1 MCGYIGKI
9 SFNSIDHNQLK
20 IANDLMICRGPDNT
34 SSYIDKFNNINYS
47 LLFNRLKIV
56 DLSDNANQ
64 PMLSEDSNYLVMFNG
79 EIYNH
84 SELRHELKNIGAN
97 FKTKN
102 SDTEVVLNGFRYL
115 GKDFIQKLRG
125 QFSICFID
133 KNKNKAYLASD
144 RLNQKPL
151 YYFLQN
157 ETLTFSSNLRSL
169 LKSLKHY
176 SIDEK
181 YINEYLMYGIVSSPN
196 TIFKDIFKMMP
207 GQMIEVEIERSK
219 FNLNKNIY
227 WDPKDHIDNTKFSK
241 DQFFEIFEESI
252 QIRKNADVPIANFLS
267 GGIDSTSIIKS
278 LNDKNEEINSFSV
291 VFNEEKY
298 NEQKWSRLVAE
309 KYKTNHVEI
318 NASVD
323 LGIDQISSALN
334 SLDEPYSDPS
344 VIPSYLI
351 SKKISKHYKVAISG
365 DGGDELL
372 GGYQRTNIALKNKSL
387 ISDLISKLYKFYP
400 GILGSGNFF
409 LSKSK
414 NLNLLYESFFKD
426 EKFFNLLKIENTH
439 LNQIICI
446 DESLD
451 DFKSLLLQD
460 YQYYLPEM
468 MMFKIDR
475 TSMQNSL
482 EVRSPFVDH
491 KLVEYVLST
500 SLDINGLNIDKNILK
515 NYLLKDFGTEFT
527 TRRKKGFVFDLESW
541 IFNNTS
547 YVSDTLNKGINSYLI
562 PKNLIS
568 KLSINK
574 SRINANRIWKLF
586 VLEYYLSSID

>member
-1 MCGYIGKI
+1 MCGYIGKV

-34 SSYIDKFNNINYS
+34 SSYIDKFNNVNYS

-64 PMLSEDSNYLVMFNG
+64 PMLTEDSNYLVMFNG

-84 SELRHELKNIGAN
+84 SELRHELKKIGAK
-97 FKTKN
+97 FITKN

-133 KNKNKAYLASD
+133 KNKNKAYLVSD

-169 LKSLKHY
+169 LKSLNHY

-207 GQMIEVEIERSK
+207 GQIIEVEIERSK
-219 FNLNKNIY
+219 FNVNKNVY
-227 WDPKDHIDNTKFSK
+227 WDPKDHIDNNKFSK

-323 LGIDQISSALN
+323 LDIDQISSALN

-541 IFNNTS
+541 VFNNIS

>member
-9 SFNSIDHNQLK
+9 SFNNIDHNQLK

-34 SSYIDKFNNINYS
+34 SSYIEKFNDINYS

-56 DLSDNANQ
+56 DLSDSANQ
-64 PMLSEDSNYLVMFNG
+64 PMLTEDSNYLVMFNG
-79 EIYNH
+79 EIFNH
-84 SELRHELKNIGAN
+84 LELRDELIKFGAK
-97 FKTKN
+97 FITKN
-102 SDTEVVLNGFRYL
+102 SDTEVVLNGFKYF
-115 GKDFIQKLRG
+115 GKNFVQKLRG

-133 KNKNKAYLASD
+133 KNKNKVYLVSD

-151 YYFLQN
+151 YYFFQN
-157 ETLTFSSNLRSL
+157 KTLTFSSNLRSL

-176 SIDEK
+176 SFDEK

-196 TIFKDIFKMMP
+196 TIFKNIFKMKP
-207 GQMIEVEIERSK
+207 GQIIEVEINSDK
-219 FNLNKNIY
+219 FNMFKNIY
-227 WDPKDHIDNTKFSK
+227 WDPKDYINNNKFSK
-241 DQFFEIFEESI
+241 DQFFEFFEESI

-278 LNDKNEEINSFSV
+278 LSEKNEDINSFSV

-298 NEQKWSRLVAE
+298 NEQKWSRLVAK

-318 NASVD
+318 NASID
-323 LGIDQISSALN
+323 LGIDQISKALY

-344 VIPSYLI
+344 VVPSYLI
-351 SKKISKHYKVAISG
+351 SEKISQHYKVAISG

-372 GGYQRTNIALKNKSL
+372 GGYERTNIALKNKSF
-387 ISDLISKLYKFYP
+387 ISDLISKMYRFYP

-414 NLNLLYESFFKD
+414 NLNLMYESFFKD
-426 EKFFNLLKIENTH
+426 EKFFNLLNVENTH
-439 LNQIICI
+439 SNQIICL
-446 DESLD
+446 EEGLD
-451 DFKSLLLQD
+451 KFKSLLLQD

-500 SLDINGLNIDKNILK
+500 SLDVNSLNMNKNILK
-515 NYLLKDFGTEFT
+515 NYLLKDFGIEFT

-541 IFNNTS
+541 VFSNLPHITDIINN
-547 YVSDTLNKGINSYLI
+547 GIYSHII

-574 SRINANRIWKLF
+574 SRINANRIWKIF
-586 VLEYYLSSID
+586 VLENYLSSID

>member
-1 MCGYIGKI
+1 M
-9 SFNSIDHNQLK
+9 
-20 IANDLMICRGPDNT
+20 
-34 SSYIDKFNNINYS
+34 
-47 LLFNRLKIV
+47 
-56 DLSDNANQ
+56 
-64 PMLSEDSNYLVMFNG
+64 
-79 EIYNH
+79 
-84 SELRHELKNIGAN
+84 
-97 FKTKN
+97 
-102 SDTEVVLNGFRYL
+102 
-115 GKDFIQKLRG
+115 
-125 QFSICFID
+125 
-133 KNKNKAYLASD
+133 
-144 RLNQKPL
+144 
-151 YYFLQN
+151 
-157 ETLTFSSNLRSL
+157 
-169 LKSLKHY
+169 
-176 SIDEK
+176 
-181 YINEYLMYGIVSSPN
+181 
-196 TIFKDIFKMMP
+196 
-207 GQMIEVEIERSK
+207 
-219 FNLNKNIY
+219 
-227 WDPKDHIDNTKFSK
+227 
-241 DQFFEIFEESI
+241 
-252 QIRKNADVPIANFLS
+252 
-267 GGIDSTSIIKS
+267 
-278 LNDKNEEINSFSV
+278 
-291 VFNEEKY
+291 
-298 NEQKWSRLVAE
+298 
-309 KYKTNHVEI
+309 
-318 NASVD
+318 
-323 LGIDQISSALN
+323 
-334 SLDEPYSDPS
+334 
-344 VIPSYLI
+344 
-351 SKKISKHYKVAISG
+351 
-365 DGGDELL
+365 
-372 GGYQRTNIALKNKSL
+372 
-387 ISDLISKLYKFYP
+387 
-400 GILGSGNFF
+400 GSGNFF

-541 IFNNTS
+541 VFNNIS

-562 PKNLIS
+562 PKSLIS

>member
-1 MCGYIGKI
+1 MCGYIGKV

-84 SELRHELKNIGAN
+84 SELRHELKKIGAN

-133 KNKNKAYLASD
+133 KNKNKAYLVSD

-169 LKSLKHY
+169 LKSIKHY

-207 GQMIEVEIERSK
+207 GQIIEVEIERSK
-219 FNLNKNIY
+219 FNVNKNVY
-227 WDPKDHIDNTKFSK
+227 WDPKDHIDNNKFSK

-323 LGIDQISSALN
+323 LDIDQISSALN

-372 GGYQRTNIALKNKSL
+372 GGYQRTNIAIKNKSL

-426 EKFFNLLKIENTH
+426 EKFFNLLKIKNTH

-541 IFNNTS
+541 VFNNIS